1 MENEKDSVES
11 LPSTETVPVVDTDYT
26 VLIEQVE
33 KVNVK
38 LDTLCNISIILLVG
52 LGVVLGV
59 LCSNVFSRY
68 IRV

>member
-33 KVNVK
+33 NVK